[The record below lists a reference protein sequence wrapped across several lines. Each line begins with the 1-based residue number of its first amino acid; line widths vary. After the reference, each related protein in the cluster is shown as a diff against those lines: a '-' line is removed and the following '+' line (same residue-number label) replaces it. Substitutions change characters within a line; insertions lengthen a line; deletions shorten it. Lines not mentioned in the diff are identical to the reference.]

1 MNDLVTAP
9 LVGDGAEAAA
19 LVESARAELTAAVKR
34 ARSKAAD
41 VYKPFH
47 GVLGRAEKL
56 ASEIG
61 ELFDGLRI
69 PVFPPPDR
77 LLAFAD
83 YIDHDAY
90 HALAGVERFALMNIG
105 ARLQSITLGPGEG
118 GGTLADPRFEH
129 PDLRGVPGPG
139 VLHGEGRV
147 SARGRGP
154 GRAEDVRAGAGGA
167 APLPRRQLQA
177 APGPQGQPPGQLRGR
192 HADRIASDATRIC
205 VDADIDLYRGTVA
218 HLFGEVLVNHLTGSK
233 TDQFKVWDTL
243 AGSAV
248 TPIGGFDVI
257 AV

>member
-1 MNDLVTAP
+1 
-9 LVGDGAEAAA
+9 
-19 LVESARAELTAAVKR
+19 VESARAELTAAVKR
-34 ARSKAAD
+34 ARSKAAE

-77 LLAFAD
+77 LLTFAD

-105 ARLQSITLGPGEG
+105 ARLQSITLAPGEG
-118 GGTLADPRFEH
+118 AGTLADPRFGIRIFEVF
-129 PDLRGVPGPG
+129 PDRVYFTAKVEFLRTVEALATRRIFEPAPAG
-139 VLHGEGRV
+139 LHRFHDGSYKQRQGRKGNLQV
-147 SARGRGP
+147 SYA
-154 GRAEDVRAGAGGA
+154 AGTPQDAG
-167 APLPRRQLQA
+167 
-177 APGPQGQPPGQLRGR
+177 
-192 HADRIASDATRIC
+192 DATRIC

-248 TPIGGFDVI
+248 IPIGGFDVI